1 MSVCVTPETTNCT
14 VITKKLKNT
23 FILYSNMI
31 LTIWRNVIDLLSGS
45 INEKKWKFLKQDKWI
60 KYNAKKVPRNN
71 QNLYQRKKISWIIF
85 VPIFFSLK
93 FIYFENHSTNFQW
106 IRPQKK
112 LNKSNIMQFIC
123 NCPINSFISSERI
136 QSTKGTKTHRI
147 LTVTVDNHD
156 IWQQKHKKIWILICH
171 LCLRL
176 IYTWLRLWD
185 LIRKRDLKQN
195 VFLHT
200 IIPLPRTCNIILF

>member
-1 MSVCVTPETTNCT
+1 MNYIC
-14 VITKKLKNT
+14 
-23 FILYSNMI
+23 SN
-31 LTIWRNVIDLLSGS
+31 
-45 INEKKWKFLKQDKWI
+45 
-60 KYNAKKVPRNN
+60 
-71 QNLYQRKKISWIIF
+71 
-85 VPIFFSLK
+85 FFSLK
-93 FIYFENHSTNFQW
+93 FIYFENHSTNLQW

-112 LNKSNIMQFIC
+112 SEINKTLC
-123 NCPINSFISSERI
+123 NLYVIRPINSFISSERI

-195 VFLHT
+195 VFFHT
-200 IIPLPRTCNIILF
+200 IITLPRTCNIILF